1 MVSIRPVLLFGIF
14 VKSSTI
20 ANAFTALH
28 AVTFNRHAPQKQQR
42 QQQQLYATTMGET
55 KYPML
60 VVGTESAALGASM
73 ALCAREILLQPQQQ
87 RSEIPPAQLVAF
99 CNSASS
105 DDSSPSSSLSLSL
118 SSNETSITSN
128 KTSTAGG
135 DLQTALLLGQYQTKP
150 NNIGGGPSVTEY
162 QQMFTDINGFFSS
175 IYDNENDY
183 GKPILHTII
192 GTHSHGSLSPVVL
205 LDPTVRNSV
214 FFSGYDFYAPL
225 SSDGS
230 FGGSAKLMLERESAV
245 QAGKMLERLLMD
257 GDTKPFAAV
266 TMDYPTHL
274 SLLQSN
280 TLPKTRGILGEYTD
294 NDYWVLRDTIFNGLR
309 IDDNGDGV
317 LLEYSYDYANPFGG
331 SDPLACPSMGY
342 VLPSPLPPDT
352 QRSSSSNSL
361 QPANEALAA
370 AYTAMKGYGMDP
382 VAALCIANSV
392 RAVFLD
398 DPQVSYSWDTIDKIV
413 SYSQTVRQGIQ
424 QEDGLPRKRYREFG
438 YK

>member
-20 ANAFTALH
+20 TNAFTALH

-42 QQQQLYATTMGET
+42 QQQQLYATTMGEI

-162 QQMFTDINGFFSS
+162 LIEPG
-175 IYDNENDY
+175 
-183 GKPILHTII
+183 
-192 GTHSHGSLSPVVL
+192 
-205 LDPTVRNSV
+205 
-214 FFSGYDFYAPL
+214 A
-225 SSDGS
+225 GS
-230 FGGSAKLMLERESAV
+230 FRGS
-245 QAGKMLERLLMD
+245 GCDLL
-257 GDTKPFAAV
+257 
-266 TMDYPTHL
+266 H
-274 SLLQSN
+274 S
-280 TLPKTRGILGEYTD
+280 
-294 NDYWVLRDTIFNGLR
+294 
-309 IDDNGDGV
+309 
-317 LLEYSYDYANPFGG
+317 
-331 SDPLACPSMGY
+331 
-342 VLPSPLPPDT
+342 
-352 QRSSSSNSL
+352 
-361 QPANEALAA
+361 
-370 AYTAMKGYGMDP
+370 
-382 VAALCIANSV
+382 
-392 RAVFLD
+392 FL
-398 DPQVSYSWDTIDKIV
+398 IV
-413 SYSQTVRQGIQ
+413 HCS
-424 QEDGLPRKRYREFG
+424 
-438 YK
+438 